1 MILVTGAAGK
11 TGQAVI
17 QALVQRGETVRALVY
32 REAHVATVQSLG
44 LTDVVYG
51 DMQQAEVW
59 RQAMNEVRALYF
71 ICPNMHPREFE
82 LARLATGTARD
93 AGVRRFVYHSV
104 LHPQTETMPH
114 HWQKL
119 RVEELLFETGL
130 NFTILQPAAYMQNI
144 LGSWPSITGEG
155 VYRVPYPVETRLSL
169 VDLADVA
176 EVAAR
181 ALAEPGHDYAIY
193 ELVGPAS
200 PSQVK
205 VAALLSEVLGRT
217 ITPEQISP
225 AAWRRGAEQA
235 GLGDYQIETLLK
247 MFRYYEQYHFLGN
260 ANVLR
265 WLLGRE
271 PTDLKRFF
279 QRMKDKQ

>member
-44 LTDVVYG
+44 LADVVYG

-59 RQAMNEVRALYF
+59 RQAMLGVQALYL
-71 ICPNMHPREFE
+71 ICPNMYPHEFE

-93 AGVRRFVYHSV
+93 FGVSRFVYHSV

-144 LGSWPSITGEG
+144 LGSWPGIAGEG
-155 VYRVPYPVETRLSL
+155 VYRVPYPVETKLSL

-181 ALAEPGHDYAIY
+181 VLVEPGHDYAIY
-193 ELVGPAS
+193 ELAGPTS
-200 PSQVK
+200 PSQTE

-217 ITPEQISP
+217 VTPERVSP
-225 AAWRRGAEQA
+225 AAWRREAEQA
-235 GLGDYQIETLLK
+235 RLGEYQIETLLK

-271 PTDLKRFF
+271 PTVLKRFF
-279 QRMKDKQ
+279 QRVKDK